1 MKKVCP
7 ERSRLMSGTSIS
19 WWRNVQIL
27 PIRRK
32 HGAGAGR
39 IWGGYRQIANM
50 KRKCQLYVTNCQV
63 SYSNRIVF
71 N

>member
-19 WWRNVQIL
+19 GCRNVQIL

-32 HGAGAGR
+32 RGAGAAR
-39 IWGGYRQIANM
+39 ILCGGRQIDKM

-63 SYSNRIVF
+63 SCSSRIVV

>member
-7 ERSRLMSGTSIS
+7 ERGHLISVPSIS
-19 WWRNVQIL
+19 GCRNVQII
-27 PIRRK
+27 PIRCKR
-32 HGAGAGR
+32 GAGAGR
-39 IWGGYRQIANM
+39 IWGGCRQIDAM

-63 SYSNRIVF
+63 SCSNRIVV

>member
-1 MKKVCP
+1 MKKVYP
-7 ERSRLMSGTSIS
+7 ERGRLISVTSIS
-19 WWRNVQIL
+19 GCRNIQIL

-32 HGAGAGR
+32 RGAGAAR
-39 IWGGYRQIANM
+39 IWGGCRQIDNM

-63 SYSNRIVF
+63 SCSNRIVV